1 MYFFIAITSFLK
13 TLSPYF
19 RKNILVS
26 LESHEYLFL
35 NTFFVAL
42 FVLMFFLYKLFFHDT
57 FLDKI
62 VYKIQNLTISQ
73 VFYFMLIAFIT
84 VTSSMVFI
92 NLDKDFNAPL
102 TNALLSKVIA
112 AIMLA
117 AVGFFIYTEQYNV
130 KQIFGIFLT
139 IVGLFLISCKN

>member
-42 FVLMFFLYKLFFHDT
+42 FVLMFFLYKLYFHDT

>member
-62 VYKIQNLTISQ
+62 VYKIQNLTI
-73 VFYFMLIAFIT
+73 LR
-84 VTSSMVFI
+84 
-92 NLDKDFNAPL
+92 
-102 TNALLSKVIA
+102 LL
-112 AIMLA
+112 LLHRLW
-117 AVGFFIYTEQYNV
+117 
-130 KQIFGIFLT
+130 FL
-139 IVGLFLISCKN
+139 